1 MDIVLFALGD
11 FPVTVPV
18 AASACVLA
26 GLAIVLFVLVGAMRA
41 STERVETLAQQ
52 AAEQLKASFLA
63 QIAERDTRIRE
74 LDLELSNERE
84 RSAELLESERERRG
98 ELLAEVSALRARM
111 SEQAKQAEA
120 NLARFEQAR
129 QQMTDEFKAIA
140 GDVLKSHSETF
151 SRQNRE
157 QVDTLLK
164 PLQEKIGEFH
174 TGLIKDRA
182 AMGEQ
187 IRALLESNVQI
198 TTEASNL
205 TRALKGSS
213 QTQGAWGEM
222 ILSTILEQSGLREG
236 EQYFIQQSHTGEDG
250 QRLRT
255 DVEIIMPNNDRLV
268 IDSKVSLTA
277 FEAFVNAEEME
288 RERHLRAHITSVR
301 THITTLG
308 EKTYHRAAKSSVDY
322 VMMFVPIESALAT
335 AIQNDTKLV
344 EFGMSKGVMLTT
356 PTTLLTVLRTVR
368 NVWDIEKRHQNAE
381 EIAARAGAL
390 YDKVV
395 GFLATMDKMGG
406 HIDKAQQSFSDA
418 RSQLATGKGSVVRQV
433 EMLRELGAK
442 SAKQLPSGWES
453 GSEEPRILR
462 LVGEEPGDLA

>member
-26 GLAIVLFVLVGAMRA
+26 GLVIVLFVLVGAMRA
-41 STERVETLAQQ
+41 STERVEILAQQ

-74 LDLELSNERE
+74 LDLELSSERE

-140 GDVLKSHSETF
+140 GDVLKNHSETF

-442 SAKQLPSGWES
+442 SAKQLPAGWES